1 MNKTNNEKNQKRVY
15 LAGKMTG
22 IENLN
27 YPAFTAAAAELR
39 AKNYFVFSPHENDAR
54 YNIDPSKPISRDIR
68 KKLILDDLTFIL
80 AGGCDEVWVL
90 PNWRGSLGVAAE
102 IATARSCH
110 IPVKFIRANKRGAN
124 EHATKEKERRR
135 SNSGN
140 LFPTPISDRLRER
153 SRV

>member
-1 MNKTNNEKNQKRVY
+1 MKESKNQKRAY

-22 IENLN
+22 IDQLN

-54 YNIDPSKPISRDIR
+54 YNIDPSKPISPEMR

-90 PNWRGSLGVAAE
+90 PHWRGSLGVAAE
-102 IATARSCH
+102 IATAKSCN
-110 IPVKFIRANKRGAN
+110 IPVRFMRANKRGVKK
-124 EHATKEKERRR
+124 HATKKEKRGR
-135 SNSGN
+135 NSRD
-140 LFPTPISDRLRER
+140 LFAASIPD
-153 SRV
+153 